1 MMDWDSKVASN
12 IKAVEFSG
20 IRKFFDLAS
29 TMKDVISLGV
39 GEPDYSAPDPVIE
52 ACIASLKRKET
63 SYTSNWGLLELRK
76 EIGKLF
82 ETRYGVKYNPNDE
95 IMVTVGVSEAI
106 GVILTA
112 ILNPGDEVLIPDP
125 AYLAYPACV
134 SIAHGKPV
142 LVPTFAKDEFRLT
155 VEELEKKVTP
165 RTKAILIGYPNNP
178 TGTVMNRDSLMKIAS
193 FAEKHDLIVISD
205 EIYCDLTYEGQHT
218 CFASFPGMHD
228 RTFVMNGFSKSYAM
242 TGLRVGYICG
252 PAQIMQ
258 QVYKVHQYEILCT
271 SVTSQY
277 GAIAA
282 LKYCDDDVK
291 AMFREYKIRRDIVY
305 DGLCQMGLSVVK
317 PQGAFYI
324 FPDIS
329 VTGMNDEEFADRLL
343 KEEKVGV
350 VPGSCFGPGGKNHI
364 RISYA
369 ASREN
374 LVEALKR
381 MAQFV
386 KKYKKLNDAGHLFP

>member
-12 IKAVEFSG
+12 IKTVEFSG

-39 GEPDYSAPDPVIE
+39 GEPDYSAPEQVIE

-82 ETRYGVKYNPNDE
+82 ETRYGVTYNPDDE

-106 GVILTA
+106 GAILTT

-134 SIAHGKPV
+134 SIAHGKPI
-142 LVPTFAKDEFRLT
+142 LVPTYAKDGFRLS
-155 VEELEKKVTP
+155 VEELEKNITP
-165 RTKAILIGYPNNP
+165 GTKAILIGYPNNP
-178 TGTVMNRDSLMKIAS
+178 TGTVMDRDSLVKVAS

-205 EIYCDLTYEGQHT
+205 EIYCDLTYEGKHT
-218 CFASFPGMHD
+218 CFASLPGMRD
-228 RTFVMNGFSKSYAM
+228 RTLVMNGFSKSYAM

-282 LKYCDDDVK
+282 LKYCNDDVK
-291 AMFREYKIRRDIVY
+291 AMFREYETRRNIVY
-305 DGLCQMGLSVVK
+305 DGLCRMGLSVVK
-317 PQGAFYI
+317 PEGAFYI

-350 VPGSCFGPGGKNHI
+350 VPGSCFGPQGENHI

-369 ASREN
+369 ASREK
-374 LVEALKR
+374 LLEALKR
-381 MAQFV
+381 MARFV
-386 KKYKKLNDAGHLFP
+386 DKHRKSE

>member
-12 IKAVEFSG
+12 IKTVEFSG
-20 IRKFFDLAS
+20 IRKFFDLAG

-39 GEPDYSAPDPVIE
+39 GEPDYSAPEQVIE

-82 ETRYGVKYNPNDE
+82 ETRYGVTYNPDDE

-106 GVILTA
+106 GAILTT

-142 LVPTFAKDEFRLT
+142 LVPTYAKDGFRLS
-155 VEELEKKVTP
+155 VEELEKNITP

-178 TGTVMNRDSLMKIAS
+178 TGTVMDRDSLVKVAS

-205 EIYCDLTYEGQHT
+205 EIYCDLTYEGKHT
-218 CFASFPGMHD
+218 CFASLPGMRD
-228 RTFVMNGFSKSYAM
+228 RTLVMNGFSKSYAM

-252 PAQIMQ
+252 PAKIMQ

-282 LKYCDDDVK
+282 LKYCNDDVE
-291 AMFREYKIRRDIVY
+291 AMFREYETRRNIVY
-305 DGLCQMGLSVVK
+305 DGLCRMGLSVVK
-317 PQGAFYI
+317 PEGAFYI

-350 VPGSCFGPGGKNHI
+350 VPGSCFGPQGKNHI

-374 LVEALKR
+374 LLEALKR
-381 MAQFV
+381 MARFV
-386 KKYKKLNDAGHLFP
+386 DKHRKSE

>member
-12 IKAVEFSG
+12 IKTVEFSG

-39 GEPDYSAPDPVIE
+39 GEPDYSAPEQVIE

-82 ETRYGVKYNPNDE
+82 ETRYGVTYNPDDE

-106 GVILTA
+106 GAILTT

-142 LVPTFAKDEFRLT
+142 LVPTYAKDGFRLS
-155 VEELEKKVTP
+155 VEELEKNITP

-178 TGTVMNRDSLMKIAS
+178 TGTVMDRDALVKVAS

-205 EIYCDLTYEGQHT
+205 EIYCDLTYEGKHT
-218 CFASFPGMHD
+218 CFASLPGMRD
-228 RTFVMNGFSKSYAM
+228 RTLVMNGFSKSYAM

-282 LKYCDDDVK
+282 LKYCNDDVK
-291 AMFREYKIRRDIVY
+291 AMFREYETRRNIVY
-305 DGLCQMGLSVVK
+305 DGLCRMGLSVVK
-317 PQGAFYI
+317 PEGAFYI

-350 VPGSCFGPGGKNHI
+350 VPGSCFGPQGKNHI

-369 ASREN
+369 ASREK
-374 LVEALKR
+374 LLEALKR
-381 MAQFV
+381 MARFV
-386 KKYKKLNDAGHLFP
+386 DKHRKSE